1 MDVAQD
7 TVELTLT
14 GGPEAAAKARQ
25 ALRALGDAIPD
36 RLYDDL
42 SLLVNELVTNS
53 IRHADLGE
61 EGWIKVHATIAPGVV
76 RAEVTDSGMGFS
88 PVIKQPNL
96 MDIGG
101 RGLYLLEELADR
113 WGVSQ
118 DGQTRAWFEI
128 DLARYL

>member
-14 GGPEAAAKARQ
+14 GGPETAVKARR
-25 ALRALGDAIPD
+25 ALRALGEAIPE

-53 IRHADLGE
+53 IRHAKLGAD
-61 EGWIKVHATIAPGVV
+61 GWIKVYAAVSSGVV
-76 RAEVTDSGMGFS
+76 RAEVTDSGVGFS
-88 PVIKQPNL
+88 PAIAQPAL
-96 MDIGG
+96 MDVGG
-101 RGLYLLEELADR
+101 RGLFLLEELADR

>member
-14 GGPEAAAKARQ
+14 GEPEAAAKARR
-25 ALRALGDAIPD
+25 ALRALGDAIPE

-53 IRHADLGE
+53 IRHAQLGAD
-61 EGWIKVHATIAPGVV
+61 GWIKVHAAVSSGVV
-76 RAEVTDSGMGFS
+76 RAEVTDSGTGFS
-88 PVIKQPNL
+88 PVIAQPAL
-96 MDIGG
+96 LDVGG
-101 RGLYLLEELADR
+101 RGLFLLEELADR

>member
-14 GGPEAAAKARQ
+14 GGPEAAAKARR
-25 ALRALGDAIPD
+25 ALRALGDAIPE

-53 IRHADLGE
+53 IRHAQLGAD
-61 EGWIKVHATIAPGVV
+61 GWIKVYAAVSSGVV
-76 RAEVTDSGMGFS
+76 RAEVTDSGAGFS
-88 PVIKQPNL
+88 PVIAQPAL
-96 MDIGG
+96 MDVGG
-101 RGLYLLEELADR
+101 RGLFLLEELADR

-128 DLARYL
+128 DLASYH

>member
-1 MDVAQD
+1 VDVAQD

-14 GGPEAAAKARQ
+14 GGPETAAKARQ
-25 ALRALGDAIPD
+25 ALRALGEAIPE

-53 IRHADLGE
+53 IRHAKLGAD
-61 EGWIKVHATIAPGVV
+61 GWIKVYAAVSSGVV
-76 RAEVTDSGMGFS
+76 RAEVTDSGVGFS
-88 PVIKQPNL
+88 PVIAQPAL
-96 MDIGG
+96 MDVGG
-101 RGLYLLEELADR
+101 RGLFLLEGLADR